1 MVSGAARPL
10 GWSTSISRGGPPR
23 CKMNKGWEALLVGVC
38 SVCGAEESVTVTP
51 GKRPLAACRME
62 TEQLDSRSIW
72 EVDREGL

>member
-1 MVSGAARPL
+1 
-10 GWSTSISRGGPPR
+10 
-23 CKMNKGWEALLVGVC
+23 MNKGWEALLVGVC